1 MTSTP
6 QTTHTTQT
14 AHTPYTVHTIESAP
28 EASAD
33 ALRALQASVGI
44 IPNLAAAMAESPAL
58 LKGFLT
64 LRQLYETTGFSPA
77 EVQVLSLTA
86 AYENQ
91 CAYCV
96 AFHTAMAK
104 QEGVGERDIEALRRG
119 AAPADARLGA
129 LSEFARAMVRQR
141 GAVDERTR
149 DAFLA
154 AGYSTRQALDVVM
167 GMAFSLMANYAGH
180 LTHAPL
186 DGFLQPLAWTR

>member
-1 MTSTP
+1 MTP
-6 QTTHTTQT
+6 RTQT
-14 AHTPYTVHTIESAP
+14 EQTAQPTYTVHTIESAP
-28 EASAD
+28 DASAD
-33 ALRALQASVGI
+33 ALRSLKASVGR

-64 LRQLYETTGFSPA
+64 LRELYATTGFTPA

-86 AYENQ
+86 ASENQ

-104 QEGVGERDIEALRRG
+104 HDGVSDGDIELLRRG
-119 AAPADARLGA
+119 ATPADPRLGA
-129 LSEFARAMVRQR
+129 LSAYARAMVRQR
-141 GAVDERTR
+141 GAVDDRTR

-154 AGYSTRQALDVVM
+154 AGYSPRQALDVVM

-186 DGFLQPLAWTR
+186 DAFLEPLAWTR